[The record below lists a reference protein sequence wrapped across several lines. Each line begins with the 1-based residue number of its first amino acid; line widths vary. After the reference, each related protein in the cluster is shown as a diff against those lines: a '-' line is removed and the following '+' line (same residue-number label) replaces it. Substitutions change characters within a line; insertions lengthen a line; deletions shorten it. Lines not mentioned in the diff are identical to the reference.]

1 MLNLIIV
8 PNDRSRSSMDKNRQR
23 EGLSS
28 RLGFILLSAGC
39 AIGLGNVWRFP
50 YITGKYGGAAFVL
63 LYLVFL
69 LIIGLPVM
77 VIEFSIGRASRENI
91 AGGLK
96 KLEKKGSAWH
106 LYGPVA
112 IAGNYL
118 LMMFYTTITG
128 WLIYYFLS
136 ALSGSFSSIDPEGI
150 ARFFSDLQ
158 ARPGLMTGFTWLG
171 IAIGFSICAIGL
183 EKGVEKITKVM
194 MALLLVLMLALA
206 INSILLPGA
215 SEGLHFYLLP
225 DFSKMVESG
234 FGETVFQAMSQAF
247 FTLSIGMGGMT
258 IFGSYIDRSQSLT
271 GESIRVIALD
281 TFVAIMSGLIIFPA
295 CFAYGVNPGSGPGL
309 LFVTLPA
316 IFSQMTA
323 GSFWGALF
331 FLFMCFAALTTL
343 VAVFENI
350 IAYWMDSRNWSR
362 KKAALVS
369 MILIMLLSLP
379 CILGFNVLSGFQ
391 PLGEGTGVLDL
402 EDFLVS
408 STIMPLGSVL
418 LILFTSRKSGWGW
431 DGFIGEADAGEGLKF
446 PSKAKVYVK
455 YILPVIILVI
465 FAKGYYDI
473 FSKL

>member
-1 MLNLIIV
+1 
-8 PNDRSRSSMDKNRQR
+8 
-23 EGLSS
+23 
-28 RLGFILLSAGC
+28 
-39 AIGLGNVWRFP
+39 
-50 YITGKYGGAAFVL
+50 
-63 LYLVFL
+63 
-69 LIIGLPVM
+69 
-77 VIEFSIGRASRENI
+77 
-91 AGGLK
+91 
-96 KLEKKGSAWH
+96 
-106 LYGPVA
+106 
-112 IAGNYL
+112 
-118 LMMFYTTITG
+118 
-128 WLIYYFLS
+128 
-136 ALSGSFSSIDPEGI
+136 
-150 ARFFSDLQ
+150 
-158 ARPGLMTGFTWLG
+158 MTGFTWLG

-215 SEGLHFYLLP
+215 SEGLRFYLLP